1 MTTATI
7 KPFSM
12 TPAITRACRTG
23 EERCAFC
30 RQPVKV
36 GSRTLMVRIVD
47 GGDRFGAPGETV
59 DAAGDLGFYP
69 VGSDCARTHRAA
81 LKTFQTEI
89 GA

>member
-7 KPFSM
+7 KPFSIVLLANR
-12 TPAITRACRTG
+12 PCREG
-23 EERCAFC
+23 EEQCAFC
-30 RQPVKV
+30 RKPVKM
-36 GSRTLMVRIVD
+36 GPKTLMVRIVD
-47 GGDRFGAPGETV
+47 GGDRFGTPGETV

-69 VGSDCARTHRAA
+69 VGSDCARTHKAV